1 MKLQT
6 LILQNNMEDE
16 FFAAIKLTTG
26 EELIAKVCYMNEED
40 TLLVDNPM
48 VVEKI
53 VQRRGNQAIEGF
65 HLREWMTATY
75 DNMFV
80 IKMNQVV
87 TITELDKKIEDFYKK
102 HLQNDNSIPN
112 NIPNIEK
119 GLTRQMGYLGSVQE
133 TKKILENIY
142 NNS

>member
-1 MKLQT
+1 
-6 LILQNNMEDE
+6 MEDE
-16 FFAAIKLTTG
+16 FYAALKLTTG

-40 TLLVDNPM
+40 TLLVENPM

-53 VQRRGNQAIEGF
+53 VQKRGGLAVEGF
-65 HLREWMTATY
+65 HLKEWMTATY
-75 DNMFV
+75 ESMFV

-87 TITELDKKIEDFYKK
+87 TITELDKKIEVFYMK
-102 HLQNDNSIPN
+102 HLQSDNTIPD
-112 NIPNIEK
+112 NIPNIDK

-133 TKKILENIY
+133 PKKILENIY

>member
-1 MKLQT
+1 
-6 LILQNNMEDE
+6 MEDE
-16 FFAAIKLTTG
+16 FFAALKLTTG

-40 TLLVDNPM
+40 TLLVDRPM

-53 VQRRGNQAIEGF
+53 IQKRGGLAIEGF
-65 HLREWMTATY
+65 HLKEWMTATY

-80 IKMNQVV
+80 IKMDQVV
-87 TITELDKKIEDFYKK
+87 TITELDKKIEVFYMK
-102 HLQNDNSIPN
+102 HLQQDNPKPN
-112 NIPNIEK
+112 NIPNMDK

>member
-1 MKLQT
+1 
-6 LILQNNMEDE
+6 MEEE

-48 VVEKI
+48 VVKKI
-53 VQRRGNQAIEGF
+53 VQKKGGLAIEGF
-65 HLREWMTATY
+65 HLKEWMTATY
-75 DNMFV
+75 DNLFI

-87 TITELDKKIEDFYKK
+87 TITELDKKIEVFYLQ
-102 HLQNDNSIPN
+102 HLQQDDNPIQ
-112 NIPNIEK
+112 NIEK

-142 NNS
+142 KNS

>member
-1 MKLQT
+1 
-6 LILQNNMEDE
+6 MEEE

-48 VVEKI
+48 VVKKI
-53 VQRRGNQAIEGF
+53 VQKRGGLAIEGF
-65 HLREWMTATY
+65 HLKEWMTATY
-75 DNMFV
+75 DNLFI

-87 TITELDKKIEDFYKK
+87 TITELDKKIEVFYLQ
-102 HLQNDNSIPN
+102 HLQQDDHPIQ
-112 NIPNIEK
+112 NIEK

-133 TKKILENIY
+133 TKKLLENIY

>member
-1 MKLQT
+1 
-6 LILQNNMEDE
+6 MEEE

-48 VVEKI
+48 VVKKI
-53 VQRRGNQAIEGF
+53 VQKKGGLAIEGF
-65 HLREWMTATY
+65 HLKEWMTATY
-75 DNMFV
+75 DNLFI

-87 TITELDKKIEDFYKK
+87 TITELDKKIEVFYLQ
-102 HLQNDNSIPN
+102 HLQQDDHPIQ
-112 NIPNIEK
+112 NIEK

-142 NNS
+142 KNS

>member
-1 MKLQT
+1 
-6 LILQNNMEDE
+6 MEEE

-48 VVEKI
+48 VVKKI
-53 VQRRGNQAIEGF
+53 VQKKGGLAIEGF
-65 HLREWMTATY
+65 HLKEWMTATY
-75 DNMFV
+75 DNLFI

-87 TITELDKKIEDFYKK
+87 TITELDKKIEVFYLQ
-102 HLQNDNSIPN
+102 HLQQDDHPIQ
-112 NIPNIEK
+112 NIEK

-133 TKKILENIY
+133 TKKLLENIY

>member
-1 MKLQT
+1 
-6 LILQNNMEDE
+6 MEEE

-48 VVEKI
+48 VVKKI
-53 VQRRGNQAIEGF
+53 VQKRGGLAIEGF
-65 HLREWMTATY
+65 HLKEWMTATY
-75 DNMFV
+75 DNLFI

-87 TITELDKKIEDFYKK
+87 TITELDKKIEVFYLQ
-102 HLQNDNSIPN
+102 HLQQDNHIQ
-112 NIPNIEK
+112 NIEK

>member
-1 MKLQT
+1 
-6 LILQNNMEDE
+6 MEEE

-48 VVEKI
+48 VVKKI
-53 VQRRGNQAIEGF
+53 VQKRGGLAIEGF
-65 HLREWMTATY
+65 HLKEWMTATY
-75 DNMFV
+75 DNLFI

-87 TITELDKKIEDFYKK
+87 TITELDKKIEVFYLQ
-102 HLQNDNSIPN
+102 HLQQDDNDIQ
-112 NIPNIEK
+112 NIEK

-133 TKKILENIY
+133 TKKLLENIY

>member
-1 MKLQT
+1 
-6 LILQNNMEDE
+6 MEDE
-16 FFAAIKLTTG
+16 FFAALKLTTG

-53 VQRRGNQAIEGF
+53 VQKRGNVAVEGF
-65 HLREWMTATY
+65 HLKEWMTATY
-75 DNMFV
+75 DSMFV

-87 TITELDKKIEDFYKK
+87 TITELDKKIEVFYLH
-102 HLQNDNSIPN
+102 HLKEDN
-112 NIPNIEK
+112 NIPKTISNTDK

>member
-1 MKLQT
+1 
-6 LILQNNMEDE
+6 MEDE
-16 FFAAIKLTTG
+16 FFAALKLTTG

-48 VVEKI
+48 VVKKI
-53 VQRRGNQAIEGF
+53 VQKKGGLAIEGF
-65 HLREWMTATY
+65 HLKEWMTATY
-75 DNMFV
+75 DNLFI

-87 TITELDKKIEDFYKK
+87 TITELDKKIEVFYLQ
-102 HLQNDNSIPN
+102 HLQQDDNPIQ
-112 NIPNIEK
+112 NIEK

-133 TKKILENIY
+133 TKKLLENIY

>member
-1 MKLQT
+1 
-6 LILQNNMEDE
+6 MEEE

-40 TLLVDNPM
+40 TLLIDNPM
-48 VVEKI
+48 VVKKI
-53 VQRRGNQAIEGF
+53 VQKRGGLAIEGF
-65 HLREWMTATY
+65 HLKEWMTATY
-75 DNMFV
+75 DNLFI

-87 TITELDKKIEDFYKK
+87 TITELDKKIEVFYLQ
-102 HLQNDNSIPN
+102 HLQQDNHIQ
-112 NIPNIEK
+112 NIEK

>member
-1 MKLQT
+1 
-6 LILQNNMEDE
+6 MEEE

-48 VVEKI
+48 VVKKI
-53 VQRRGNQAIEGF
+53 VQKKGGLAIEGF
-65 HLREWMTATY
+65 HLKEWMTATY
-75 DNMFV
+75 DNLFI

-87 TITELDKKIEDFYKK
+87 TITELDKKIEVFYLQ
-102 HLQNDNSIPN
+102 HLQQDDNPIQ
-112 NIPNIEK
+112 NIEK

-133 TKKILENIY
+133 TKKLLENI
-142 NNS
+142 

>member
-1 MKLQT
+1 
-6 LILQNNMEDE
+6 MEEE

-48 VVEKI
+48 VVKKI
-53 VQRRGNQAIEGF
+53 VQKKGGLAIEGF
-65 HLREWMTATY
+65 HLKEWMTATY
-75 DNMFV
+75 DNLFI

-87 TITELDKKIEDFYKK
+87 TITELDKKIEVFYLQ
-102 HLQNDNSIPN
+102 HLQQDDNPIQ
-112 NIPNIEK
+112 NIEK

-133 TKKILENIY
+133 TKKLLENIY

>member
-1 MKLQT
+1 
-6 LILQNNMEDE
+6 MEDE

-26 EELIAKVCYMNEED
+26 EELIAKVSYMNEED

-75 DNMFV
+75 ESMFV

-87 TITELDKKIEDFYKK
+87 TITELDKKIEVFYLQ
-102 HLQNDNSIPN
+102 HLQQDDNPIQ
-112 NIPNIEK
+112 NIEK

-142 NNS
+142 KNS

>member
-1 MKLQT
+1 
-6 LILQNNMEDE
+6 MEDE
-16 FFAAIKLTTG
+16 FYAALKLTTG

-53 VQRRGNQAIEGF
+53 VQKRGGLAVEGF
-65 HLREWMTATY
+65 HLKEWMTATY

-87 TITELDKKIEDFYKK
+87 TITELDKKIEVFYMK
-102 HLQNDNSIPN
+102 HLQNDKSIPS
-112 NIPNIEK
+112 PNTQK

-133 TKKILENIY
+133 TKKLLENIY

>member
-1 MKLQT
+1 
-6 LILQNNMEDE
+6 MEEE

-40 TLLVDNPM
+40 TILVDNPM
-48 VVEKI
+48 VVKNI
-53 VQRRGNQAIEGF
+53 VQKRGGLAIEGF
-65 HLREWMTATY
+65 HLKEWMTATY
-75 DNMFV
+75 DNLFI

-87 TITELDKKIEDFYKK
+87 TITELDKKIEVFYLQ
-102 HLQNDNSIPN
+102 HLQQDNHIQ
-112 NIPNIEK
+112 NIEK

>member
-1 MKLQT
+1 
-6 LILQNNMEDE
+6 MEDE
-16 FFAAIKLTTG
+16 FFAALKLTTG

-40 TLLVDNPM
+40 TLLVENPM
-48 VVEKI
+48 VVQKI
-53 VQRRGNQAIEGF
+53 VQKRGGLAVEGF
-65 HLREWMTATY
+65 HLKEWMTATY
-75 DNMFV
+75 ESMFV

-102 HLQNDNSIPN
+102 HLQFDNLVPN

>member
-1 MKLQT
+1 
-6 LILQNNMEDE
+6 MEEE

-48 VVEKI
+48 VVKKI
-53 VQRRGNQAIEGF
+53 VQKKGGLAIEGF
-65 HLREWMTATY
+65 HLKEWMTATY
-75 DNMFV
+75 DNLFI
-80 IKMNQVV
+80 IKMNEVV
-87 TITELDKKIEDFYKK
+87 RITELDKKIEVFYLQ
-102 HLQNDNSIPN
+102 HLQQDDNPIQ
-112 NIPNIEK
+112 NIEK

-133 TKKILENIY
+133 TKKLLENIY

>member
-1 MKLQT
+1 
-6 LILQNNMEDE
+6 MEEE

-40 TLLVDNPM
+40 TLLIDNPM
-48 VVEKI
+48 VVKKI
-53 VQRRGNQAIEGF
+53 VQKRGGLAIEGF
-65 HLREWMTATY
+65 HLKEWMTATY
-75 DNMFV
+75 DNLFI

-87 TITELDKKIEDFYKK
+87 TITELDKKIEVFYLQ
-102 HLQNDNSIPN
+102 HLQQDNHIQ
-112 NIPNIEK
+112 NIEK

-142 NNS
+142 KNS

>member
-1 MKLQT
+1 
-6 LILQNNMEDE
+6 MEDE

-26 EELIAKVCYMNEED
+26 EELIAKVSYMNEED

-75 DNMFV
+75 ESMFV

-87 TITELDKKIEDFYKK
+87 TITELDKKIEVFYMK
-102 HLQNDNSIPN
+102 HLQINSQPN
-112 NIPNIEK
+112 NIPNLDK

>member
-1 MKLQT
+1 
-6 LILQNNMEDE
+6 MEDE
-16 FFAAIKLTTG
+16 FFAALKLTTG

-40 TLLVDNPM
+40 TLLVENPM

-53 VQRRGNQAIEGF
+53 VQKRGNQAIEGF

-75 DNMFV
+75 ESMFV

-87 TITELDKKIEDFYKK
+87 TITELDKKIEVFYMK
-102 HLQNDNSIPN
+102 HLENDKSIPS
-112 NIPNIEK
+112 NIPNIDK

-133 TKKILENIY
+133 TKKILEDIY
-142 NNS
+142 KNS

>member
-1 MKLQT
+1 
-6 LILQNNMEDE
+6 MEEE

-48 VVEKI
+48 VVKKI
-53 VQRRGNQAIEGF
+53 VQKRGGLAIEGF
-65 HLREWMTATY
+65 HLKEWMTATY
-75 DNMFV
+75 DNLFI

-87 TITELDKKIEDFYKK
+87 TITELDKKIEVFYLQ
-102 HLQNDNSIPN
+102 HLQQDDN
-112 NIPNIEK
+112 NIQNIEK

>member
-1 MKLQT
+1 
-6 LILQNNMEDE
+6 MEEE

-26 EELIAKVCYMNEED
+26 EELLAKVCYMNEED

-48 VVEKI
+48 VVKKI
-53 VQRRGNQAIEGF
+53 VQKRGGLAIEGF
-65 HLREWMTATY
+65 HLKEWMTATY
-75 DNMFV
+75 DNLFI

-87 TITELDKKIEDFYKK
+87 TITELDKKIEVFYLQ
-102 HLQNDNSIPN
+102 HLQQDDNPIQ
-112 NIPNIEK
+112 NIEK

-133 TKKILENIY
+133 TKKLLENIY

>member
-1 MKLQT
+1 
-6 LILQNNMEDE
+6 MEDE
-16 FFAAIKLTTG
+16 FFAALKLTTG

-53 VQRRGNQAIEGF
+53 VQKRGNVAVEGF
-65 HLREWMTATY
+65 HLKEWMTATY
-75 DNMFV
+75 ESMFV

-87 TITELDKKIEDFYKK
+87 TITELDKKIEVFYTK
-102 HLQNDNSIPN
+102 HLEINSQPN
-112 NIPNIEK
+112 NIPNLDK

-142 NNS
+142 KNS

>member
-1 MKLQT
+1 
-6 LILQNNMEDE
+6 MEEE

-48 VVEKI
+48 VVKKI
-53 VQRRGNQAIEGF
+53 VQKRGGLAIEGF
-65 HLREWMTATY
+65 HLKEWMTATY
-75 DNMFV
+75 DNLFI

-87 TITELDKKIEDFYKK
+87 TITELDKKIEVFYLQ
-102 HLQNDNSIPN
+102 HLQQDDNPIQ
-112 NIPNIEK
+112 NIEK

-133 TKKILENIY
+133 TKKLLENIY

>member
-1 MKLQT
+1 
-6 LILQNNMEDE
+6 MEDE
-16 FFAAIKLTTG
+16 FFAALKLTTG
-26 EELIAKVCYMNEED
+26 EELIAKGCYMNEED

-53 VQRRGNQAIEGF
+53 VQKRGNTAIEGF
-65 HLREWMTATY
+65 HLREWRTAPY

-87 TITELDKKIEDFYKK
+87 TITELDKKIEVFYMK
-102 HLQNDNSIPN
+102 HLKSDNTIPN

-142 NNS
+142 KNS

>member
-1 MKLQT
+1 
-6 LILQNNMEDE
+6 MEEE

-48 VVEKI
+48 VVKKI
-53 VQRRGNQAIEGF
+53 VQKKGGLAIEGF
-65 HLREWMTATY
+65 HLKEWMTATY
-75 DNMFV
+75 DNLFI

-87 TITELDKKIEDFYKK
+87 TITELDKKIEVFYLQ
-102 HLQNDNSIPN
+102 HLQQDDNPIQ
-112 NIPNIEK
+112 NIEK
-119 GLTRQMGYLGSVQE
+119 GLTRQMGYLGSVSVQE
-133 TKKILENIY
+133 TKKLLENIY